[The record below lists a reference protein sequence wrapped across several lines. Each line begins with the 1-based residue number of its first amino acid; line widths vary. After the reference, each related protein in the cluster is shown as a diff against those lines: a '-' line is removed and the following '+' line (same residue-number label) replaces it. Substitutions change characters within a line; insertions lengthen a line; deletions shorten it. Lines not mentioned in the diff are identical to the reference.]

1 MNLVSPLYSSALAEL
16 KKNIHQHDFDYCY
29 DMLAIVSITD
39 QRLYFLSEGRLQE
52 SYPVSTAS
60 RGSGNRI
67 NSFKTPLGLFE
78 IVEKYGD
85 NASLGTVFKGREPT
99 GEIAA
104 ILKDPND
111 ETESDL
117 ITSRIL
123 RLSGLQSGWNR
134 GGDVDTFSRYI
145 YIHGTPE
152 ENRIGRPASQG
163 CIRMRNKDVAEL
175 YECLPLNSVV
185 YIDVNPWE
193 TELRPEAQT

>member
-16 KKNIHQHDFDYCY
+16 KRKIHPHDIDYRY
-29 DMLAIVSITD
+29 DALAIVSIAD
-39 QRLYFLSEGRLQE
+39 QHLYFLSEGRLKE
-52 SYPVSTAS
+52 RYPVSTAY
-60 RGSGNRI
+60 RGAGNRI
-67 NSFKTPLGLFE
+67 NSYKTPLGLFV
-78 IVEKYGD
+78 IAEKYGD
-85 NASLGTVFKGREPT
+85 NAPLGAVFKGRKPT
-99 GEIAA
+99 GEIAT
-104 ILKDPND
+104 ILQNPND

-152 ENRIGRPASQG
+152 ENRIGQPASQG

-185 YIDVNPWE
+185 YIHENPWE
-193 TELRPEAQT
+193 LKLRPESQT